1 MIFIFG
7 HLVPIYLS
15 LFLLFVLFYL
25 YYDFWLHFICS
36 PRLLHSPS
44 LVVIGLVG
52 YETWPPIDW
61 HPPIVISWFKYRL
74 GLFSVVLCAHGT
86 SGSYHRFSDSSD
98 SPLHRPNGR
107 QMTAVR
113 AVHGERK
120 FIPPPHSVE
129 LLQCH
134 RDQYTLAPCQRCN
147 PNGYG

>member
-61 HPPIVISWFKYRL
+61 HHPFVISWFKYRL

-86 SGSYHRFSDSSD
+86 SGNYHRFSDSSD
-98 SPLHRPNGR
+98 SPLHSSNGCKWLPLGLC
-107 QMTAVR
+107 MGTVK
-113 AVHGERK
+113 EK
-120 FIPPPHSVE
+120 FIYSTTV
-129 LLQCH
+129 
-134 RDQYTLAPCQRCN
+134 
-147 PNGYG
+147 YGVASMSPGPVYACPVSKM